1 MYSTSFDEIFDK
13 MIGNKKEV
21 VIKRKNKAED
31 LILLTATRY
40 KEILEKIEELKYNN
54 EIRRRAEDLDA
65 GNGKVHTISEMEKM
79 LEAIKW

>member
-1 MYSTSFDEIFDK
+1 MYSTSFDEIFDT
-13 MIGNKKEV
+13 MIGNKTEV
-21 VIKRKNKAED
+21 VIKRTNKAED

-40 KEILEKIEELKYNN
+40 KEILEKIEELKYYN

-79 LEAIKW
+79 LEAIK